1 VSQNQ
6 TIAASQIANLVYTPV
21 ANGNGD
27 PYTTFQ
33 FKVND
38 GTADSASAYTMTV
51 DVTPVNDPPTANP
64 IVETRTK
71 LDAQFSVNLVTD
83 ANATDI
89 DDGDVLV
96 AINDGDDSDDEP
108 IATFTRT
115 GTTRVM
121 VTADSGLYLIDGAAV
136 GSGGFALNPG
146 RTYIFDWSGATG
158 HPVRLSQTADG
169 THGNGVEY
177 TNGVTVNADAGTTTI
192 VVTDTTP
199 ATLYAYCENHAA
211 MGFGTPVEAYD
222 VPDSSYTLS
231 GSTLTVNPQVFA
243 DLAANN
249 EVEIAIAYKIA
260 DGDVAD
266 DATYV
271 IDNTA
276 TIKITGINTKPQ
288 IIDDKGTTD
297 VTSDDVANVA
307 DVTTPEDTTYVFTL
321 NDFNYVDQDNDPMA
335 SVLITQVPRLGELT
349 RNDVVITDPV
359 RISRADIEAGLLK
372 YTPPLNDNGN
382 AYTAFTYA
390 VNDGRVDSDVGGMT
404 IHVTPVNDPPTANPI
419 VETRTKLDAQFSV
432 NLVTDANATD
442 IDDGDVLV
450 AINDGDDSDDEPIA
464 TFTRTGTTRVMVTA
478 DSGLYLIDGAAVGS
492 GGFALNPG
500 RTYIFDWSGATG
512 HPVRLSQTADGTHGN
527 GVEYTNGV
535 TVNADA
541 GTTTIVVTD
550 TTPATLYAYCENHA
564 AMGFGTP
571 VEAYDVP
578 DSSYTLSGST
588 LTVNPQVFADL
599 AANNEVEIAIAYK
612 IADGD
617 VADDATY
624 VIDNTATI
632 KITGINTKPQ
642 IIDDKGTTDV
652 TSDDVAN
659 VADVTT
665 PEDTTYVFTL
675 NDFNYVDQDNDPMA
689 SVLITQVPRLGEL
702 TRNDVVITDPV
713 RISRADIEAGLLK
726 YTPPLN
732 DNGNAYTAF
741 TYAVN
746 DGRVDSDVGGMTIH
760 VTPVNDPPE
769 SADKF
774 VRISGERTV
783 QFKGSDFAFRD
794 PDEGDA
800 LGHITLRTLPANGIL
815 YLVPA
820 NTILPAIVDPPMDP
834 SWAISD
840 ISGEDGYDIAAGDLS
855 QLIYVADETVE
866 TQKYDAFTFT
876 VNDGSQITP
885 GSMDSL
891 KRNQINLGKVIFV
904 QPIIEPEFKDPI
916 KKEPVKPKEKR
927 PELNPHDLPPVLK
940 VAVNLDEN
948 RQLVSEPV
956 LNTVGGTE
964 LGLIGDDNAGLADDS
979 WMNAKTSMQPDISG
993 NIRVID
999 LKVEGREI
1007 AVQITDEA
1015 SDRAERFKGELADGS
1030 PLPSWV
1036 KVDQKTGLTTAD
1048 PPPGAQPFEMRVVA
1062 EDGAGNARAIDL
1074 ILDPTLI
1081 EGEPKTEPVNDKVA
1095 NNAAPDST
1103 TDAIP
1108 ANIENNL
1115 PRQPTG
1121 PTSGNNLS
1129 SATVD
1134 VLSDGRVVF
1143 GDTPAAANGSL
1154 KLMRMVNET
1163 DGIKI
1168 EINDDAK
1175 EGATRYEVRQ
1185 KDGSA
1190 APDWVQVDARTG
1202 ELTIEAPQ
1210 NIGSI
1215 ELTIVALDGGEERRL
1230 DVDVDLEETRLRPL
1244 GDAQDAGQDDL
1255 DGADEQTGD
1264 DPTDEL
1270 RSDGALPV
1278 SGFVPLDAQIDKA
1291 LSENSYGRDIQQ
1303 AVQSLS

>member
-1 VSQNQ
+1 
-6 TIAASQIANLVYTPV
+6 
-21 ANGNGD
+21 
-27 PYTTFQ
+27 
-33 FKVND
+33 
-38 GTADSASAYTMTV
+38 
-51 DVTPVNDPPTANP
+51 
-64 IVETRTK
+64 
-71 LDAQFSVNLVTD
+71 
-83 ANATDI
+83 
-89 DDGDVLV
+89 
-96 AINDGDDSDDEP
+96 
-108 IATFTRT
+108 
-115 GTTRVM
+115 M
-121 VTADSGLYLIDGAAV
+121 VRLLA
-136 GSGGFALNPG
+136 SGGFALNPG

-276 TIKITGINTKPQ
+276 TITITGINTKPQ

-632 KITGINTKPQ
+632 TITGINTKPQ

-760 VTPVNDPPE
+760 VTPVNDPP
-769 SADKF
+769 
-774 VRISGERTV
+774 T
-783 QFKGSDFAFRD
+783 
-794 PDEGDA
+794 
-800 LGHITLRTLPANGIL
+800 ANPI
-815 YLVPA
+815 
-820 NTILPAIVDPPMDP
+820 
-834 SWAISD
+834 
-840 ISGEDGYDIAAGDLS
+840 
-855 QLIYVADETVE
+855 VE
-866 TQKYDAFTFT
+866 T
-876 VNDGSQITP
+876 
-885 GSMDSL
+885 
-891 KRNQINLGKVIFV
+891 
-904 QPIIEPEFKDPI
+904 
-916 KKEPVKPKEKR
+916 
-927 PELNPHDLPPVLK
+927 
-940 VAVNLDEN
+940 
-948 RQLVSEPV
+948 
-956 LNTVGGTE
+956 
-964 LGLIGDDNAGLADDS
+964 
-979 WMNAKTSMQPDISG
+979 
-993 NIRVID
+993 
-999 LKVEGREI
+999 
-1007 AVQITDEA
+1007 
-1015 SDRAERFKGELADGS
+1015 
-1030 PLPSWV
+1030 
-1036 KVDQKTGLTTAD
+1036 
-1048 PPPGAQPFEMRVVA
+1048 
-1062 EDGAGNARAIDL
+1062 
-1074 ILDPTLI
+1074 
-1081 EGEPKTEPVNDKVA
+1081 
-1095 NNAAPDST
+1095 
-1103 TDAIP
+1103 
-1108 ANIENNL
+1108 
-1115 PRQPTG
+1115 
-1121 PTSGNNLS
+1121 
-1129 SATVD
+1129 
-1134 VLSDGRVVF
+1134 
-1143 GDTPAAANGSL
+1143 
-1154 KLMRMVNET
+1154 
-1163 DGIKI
+1163 
-1168 EINDDAK
+1168 
-1175 EGATRYEVRQ
+1175 
-1185 KDGSA
+1185 
-1190 APDWVQVDARTG
+1190 RTK
-1202 ELTIEAPQ
+1202 
-1210 NIGSI
+1210 
-1215 ELTIVALDGGEERRL
+1215 
-1230 DVDVDLEETRLRPL
+1230 
-1244 GDAQDAGQDDL
+1244 
-1255 DGADEQTGD
+1255 
-1264 DPTDEL
+1264 
-1270 RSDGALPV
+1270 
-1278 SGFVPLDAQIDKA
+1278 LDAQFSVNLVTDANATDIDDGDVLVAINDGDDSDDEPIATFTRTGTTRVMVTADSGLYLIDGAAVGSGGFA
-1291 LSENSYGRDIQQ
+1291 LNPGRTYIFDWSGATGHPVRLSQTADGTHGNGVEYTNGVTVNADAGTTTIVVTDTTPATLYAYCENHAAMGFGTPVEAYDVPDSSYTLSGSTLTVNPQVFADLAANNEVEIAIAYKIADGDVADDATYVIDNTGDNHDYGHQYQ
-1303 AVQSLS
+1303 ASDY